1 MILVTGA
8 GGTVGSEVLKQ
19 LREAGQPVRAAF
31 HNPKKASEAKAKG
44 IDAVVLDFA
53 DRASIAN
60 ALQGV
65 DKLFLLGATHPNQSQ
80 LEINVVEEAKRAGV
94 KHIVKLS
101 VLNAAGEGF
110 TFARWHRAVEKSIEA
125 SGVPYTFL
133 RPTGFMQN
141 FINYSGESI
150 RSQGAFYG
158 AGGDSR
164 TGHIDVRD
172 IAAVAVKAFPARGHE
187 NRAYELTG
195 PESLSNSEVAE
206 KLSKATGKT
215 VKYVDVPFEALRA
228 GAVGT
233 GVPEFYA
240 DALVDLHRYYAA
252 GKAAALTADVEK
264 VLGRKPRNFD
274 DFARD
279 YAEAFRAAA

>member
-1 MILVTGA
+1 LR
-8 GGTVGSEVLKQ
+8 Q
-19 LREAGQPVRAAF
+19 LRESGQPVRAAF
-31 HNPKKASEAKAKG
+31 HNPQKAGEAKTKA

-60 ALQGV
+60 ALHGV

-80 LEINVVEEAKRAGV
+80 LEINVVEEAKNAGV
-94 KHIVKLS
+94 KRIVKLS
-101 VLNAAGEGF
+101 VLNAAEEGF
-110 TFARWHRAVEKSIEA
+110 TFARWHRAVEKRIEA
-125 SGVPYTFL
+125 SGIPYTFL

-141 FINYSGESI
+141 FINYSGETI

-164 TGHIDVRD
+164 TGLIDVRD
-172 IAAVAVKAFPARGHE
+172 IAAVAVKAFTHPGHE
-187 NRAYELTG
+187 NTAYELTG
-195 PESLSNSEVAE
+195 PESLSNTQVAE
-206 KLSKATGKT
+206 KLSKAIGKT
-215 VKYVDVPFEALRA
+215 VKYVDIPYEALRA
-228 GAVGT
+228 GAIGS

-240 DALVDLHRYYAA
+240 DALVDLQRYYAA
-252 GKAAALTADVEK
+252 GKAAALTPDVEK